1 MHSRSP
7 VTTST
12 RPKGTTKSRTKTRAS
27 ALLARYDE
35 KRHFDQ
41 TPEPSGKENFRT
53 SKLIPALPAGS
64 YRFVVQKHHA
74 SRLHYDFRLEADQV
88 LKSWAVPK
96 GPSLDPADKRLAMQ
110 VEDHPLSYFDF
121 EGVIPSGNYGAGEV
135 IVWDVGAYTLAPGE
149 GDDPGKAIEAGKIK
163 FVLAGKKLRGMF
175 TLVKM
180 HGRSGDHATGGKP
193 WLLIKD
199 KDDYV
204 RHEDVTADG
213 TSAVTGKTLDDV
225 AHDPKAPH
233 WQSNRPARSETA
245 AKAPTPKKAAKAKSV
260 KRTKAD
266 PFPHVKTPM
275 LATLA
280 DAPFDDDAWLF
291 EVKWDGFRALATID
305 PDGTVDLRSRNGL
318 DLGKRFP
325 QLRTMASG
333 FVPGP
338 GSDPDGKG
346 GHPLLVDGE
355 IVVFDE
361 AGRSSFQALQN
372 AESGQRAAATFVAF
386 DLLYADGRDLR
397 GLPLDARKEAL
408 AAHIVDGQQQV
419 LLSKHVVGA
428 GNQMFALA
436 EKNRLEGII
445 AKRRDSLYREARTKD
460 WLKIKVKNEQEVIIV
475 GYTSPR
481 GTRSDLG
488 ALILGVYEEVDGKR
502 ALVPAGHVGTGFD
515 RKMLAT
521 LRKKLDPLKVAR
533 SPLSRSIKA
542 NGEVHWVK
550 PVLVCQ
556 VRFAEW
562 TEDGILRQASFL
574 GMRDDKAAR
583 EVVRELPKVHPAEEA
598 APASGAKT
606 APKATKAATKTGTSG
621 LDALDSD
628 ARSASVT
635 VGDRTLAVSNLGKV
649 LYPGPADGITKG
661 RILAFYRDISPYLLP
676 HLARRPLTLERYPD
690 GIEASSFFEK
700 NVPRGAPPWLTTQRV
715 AHGMYSSRDKP
726 KRPHID
732 FVVCDDLASLIWLVN
747 LGSFVMHIWTSR
759 VETLDQPDWVLFDLD
774 PGEGCTVKTM
784 ALVALA
790 VRDAL
795 EAIGL
800 PSLVKTTGGHGLH
813 VIVPLAPGYDYD
825 EAKAF
830 AELVA
835 RRVESQVP
843 ELVTLERTIA
853 RRPAGRIYF
862 DYVQV
867 GRGKTMV
874 PPYVLRAKPGAPVSM
889 PLEWSEVEAM
899 KRSRSDDT
907 TTEMRKFT
915 LKNALARLEKKGDLW
930 GAVTGPLEKRGV
942 KLEPA
947 LKKAA
952 KAWT

>member
-1 MHSRSP
+1 MSN
-7 VTTST
+7 V
-12 RPKGTTKSRTKTRAS
+12 KAAKTKE
-27 ALLARYDE
+27 LLARYDE

-41 TPEPSGKENFRT
+41 TPEPAGHENFRT
-53 SKLIPALPAGS
+53 SKLMPALPAGT

-74 SRLHYDFRLEADQV
+74 SRLHYDFRLEADSV

-135 IVWDVGAYTLAPGE
+135 IVWDVGAYTLADGNV

-180 HGRSGDHATGGKP
+180 HGRSGEHGKP

-199 KDDYV
+199 KDAYV
-204 RHEDVTADG
+204 TAGEDVTADG
-213 TSAVTGKTLDDV
+213 SSAITGKTLDEV
-225 AHDPKAPH
+225 AADPKAPH
-233 WQSNRPARSETA
+233 WQSNRPAAKSAAAPAKKTA
-245 AKAPTPKKAAKAKSV
+245 RKTVKKAAP
-260 KRTKAD
+260 TKKITAVGKVAR
-266 PFPHVKTPM
+266 PPHVKTPM

-291 EVKWDGFRALATID
+291 EVKWDGFRALATIEA
-305 PDGTVDLRSRNGL
+305 DGNVDLRSRNGL

-325 QLRTMASG
+325 QLKTMASG
-333 FVPGP
+333 FVH
-338 GSDPDGKG
+338 DGG
-346 GHPLLVDGE
+346 ALIVDGE

-361 AGRSSFQALQN
+361 AGRSSFQALQSSDDAN
-372 AESGQRAAATFVAF
+372 HAPPTFVAF
-386 DLLYADGRDLR
+386 DLLYAGGRDLR
-397 GLPLDARKEAL
+397 ELPLDERKEAL
-408 AAHIVDGQQQV
+408 AARIVPSDDEKQKQV
-419 LLSKHVVGA
+419 VLSKHVVGA
-428 GNQMFALA
+428 GTKMFALA
-436 EKNRLEGII
+436 EQNHLEGII
-445 AKRRDSLYREARTKD
+445 AKRRDSLYRETRTKD

-475 GYTSPR
+475 GYTAPR
-481 GTRSDLG
+481 GSRSDLG
-488 ALILGVYEEVDGKR
+488 ALILGVYQEVDGTR
-502 ALVPAGHVGTGFD
+502 ELVPAGHVGTGFN
-515 RKMLAT
+515 RKMLAA
-521 LRKKLDPLKVAR
+521 LREQLDPLRVAR
-533 SPLSRSIKA
+533 SPLSRKIKA

-562 TEDGILRQASFL
+562 TADGVLRQASFL
-574 GMRDDKAAR
+574 GMRDDKPAK
-583 EVVRELPKVHPAEEA
+583 EVVRELPKVHPAVDVKD
-598 APASGAKT
+598 AKT
-606 APKATKAATKTGTSG
+606 APTELVSDAKKAT
-621 LDALDSD
+621 L
-628 ARSASVT
+628 T
-635 VGDRTLAVSNLGKV
+635 VEGKTLAVSNLGKV
-649 LYPGPADGITKG
+649 LYPAPDHVTKG
-661 RILAFYRDISPYLLP
+661 QILAFYRDIAPYLLP

-690 GIEASSFFEK
+690 GITGSSFFEK
-700 NVPRGAPPWLTTQRV
+700 NVPRGAPEWLQTTRV
-715 AHGMYSSRDKP
+715 AHGMYSSQHNP

-732 FVVCDDLASLIWLVN
+732 FVVADDLPSLLWLVN

-774 PGEGCTVKTM
+774 PGDGCTVKTM
-784 ALVALA
+784 ALVALE
-790 VRDAL
+790 VRAAL
-795 EAIGL
+795 DAIGL

-853 RRPAGRIYF
+853 KRPAGRIYF

-867 GRGKTMV
+867 GRGKTMT
-874 PPYVLRAKPGAPVSM
+874 PPYILRAKQGAPVSM

-899 KRSRSDDT
+899 KKSRSTDT

-915 LKNALARLEKKGDLW
+915 LHNALARLAEKGDLW
-930 GAVTGPLEKRGV
+930 AAVAGPKANATGGGA